1 MTTYEMLRKSI
12 EAKKKRGVLSSGYIE
27 STKAKMDVFL
37 MNDRITQEEYN
48 LLVSELQ

>member
-12 EAKKKRGVLSSGYIE
+12 EVKKRRGALSADYTE
-27 STKAKMDVFL
+27 TTKAKMDVFL

-48 LLVSELQ
+48 LLVAELQ